1 MSSTFL
7 NKSSLKQQTIEIMD
21 KIDEMTGKLM
31 SPGCSDDATGNLRA
45 EVYSKLQKCHS
56 ELGSIIQK
64 IY

>member
-1 MSSTFL
+1 MSTFL
-7 NKSSLKQQTIEIMD
+7 NKSSLKQKTIEIMD
-21 KIDEMTGKLM
+21 ELDKITGELM

-56 ELGSIIQK
+56 ELGSIIQR